1 MSAYAQL
8 SAGALAAT
16 YTATPGVMTGLDT
29 SKPPGAVS
37 YKLAVTTAAW
47 WAQGIADTPVIGLAS
62 NDTFT
67 SQSAHGLQTG
77 MPVQAVAL
85 GDTAIGQAWQVTAA
99 GPTFVDK
106 TPPAN
111 NATANDVQPFPTG
124 EVAGD
129 YFAVGYSNN
138 FSTLK
143 VVLGTS
149 GTVGTLTWEYWNGS
163 AWTTLAGVTDN
174 TTQFKAAP
182 GTYTVTFTIP
192 ADWAPLVLNGS
203 ASLYYVRAKVA
214 TAYTVDPLITQCFV
228 SGTLPTGLSASTTYW
243 AIVTGAT
250 TFKLATSK
258 ANALAGTPIDIST
271 QSGGTYMST
280 VAVAGGPGSALLP
293 VGQWADIDGSLGS
306 TISVVQDAS
315 GGKASL
321 VPALPVR

>member
-1 MSAYAQL
+1 MSAYANL
-8 SAGALAAT
+8 SAGALSAT
-16 YTATPGVMTGLDT
+16 YTATPGVMTGLDNT
-29 SKPPGAVS
+29 KAPGSVM

-47 WAQGIADTPVIGLAS
+47 WAQGIADTPIIGLAS

-67 SQSAHGLQTG
+67 SAAAHNLTTG
-77 MPVQAVAL
+77 MPVQAIAL
-85 GDTAIGQAWQVTAA
+85 GDTAISQAWRVTAT
-99 GPTFVDK
+99 GPVFVDE
-106 TPPAN
+106 TTDAN
-111 NATANDVQPFPTG
+111 SAGANDVQPFPSG
-124 EVAGD
+124 EVAND
-129 YFAVGYSNN
+129 YFAVGYTNN

-163 AWTTLAGVTDN
+163 AWAALAGVTDN
-174 TTQFKAAP
+174 TTQLKAAP

-203 ASLYYVRAKVA
+203 ASLYYVRAKV
-214 TAYTVDPLITQCFV
+214 TGAYTVDPLITQLFV

-243 AIVTGAT
+243 AIVTGST
-250 TFKLATSK
+250 TFKLASSR
-258 ANALAGTPIDIST
+258 ANALAGTPIDITT

-293 VGQWADIDGSLGS
+293 VGVIADIDGVFGT

-315 GGKASL
+315 NGKASL
-321 VPALPVR
+321 VPVAPVR